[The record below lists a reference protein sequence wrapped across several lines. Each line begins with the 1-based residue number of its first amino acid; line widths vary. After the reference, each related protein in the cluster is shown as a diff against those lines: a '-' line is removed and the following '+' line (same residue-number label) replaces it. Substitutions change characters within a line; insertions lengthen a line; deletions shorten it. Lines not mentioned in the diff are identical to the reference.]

1 MNAYLLY
8 PSSSIEGKQ
17 AWYSRRDIIKDLN
30 LDIIFR
36 TMSGGD
42 PFVAENVQKVMMIP
56 LQSPEEILYRQD
68 IIKDLCEQPDLMEQ
82 LYKYAENQNKSLQLY
97 KEEIENSRTRS
108 TYKTGETI
116 QTIRFLQKAVAS
128 LISLRNLLAGR
139 CTGYQSKGLRA
150 LRQRLQEESF
160 ERYAEKLQ
168 EMDVFV
174 TGGKINYF
182 FQFGGGM
189 KLDHATVT
197 SYEKSN
203 PSEKQTGLERLF
215 YRYIRKNTI
224 YINNEPLHKDVE
236 HLKEVTAQSILNI
249 FQPVLDKILVFY
261 RTFAEE
267 IAFYKGAVRFINRM
281 QALSIPLF
289 FPKPRPAGTK
299 DTSFQYLYEL
309 SMAIYLQACPVG
321 NTVRWENNSLT
332 IITGANQGG
341 KSTFLRS
348 YGIAQVLMQCGMP
361 VPAQKF
367 SAPVYRQLF
376 THFTR
381 SEDEQLSSGR
391 LREELHRMSQMIKAA
406 VPDSLFLLNESFAST
421 TEKEGSQI
429 AEGIL
434 KAFYENGITTYM
446 VTHLVYLAQKLY
458 REHWERS
465 CFLTAERKEDGERTF
480 RMVPGEPGHT
490 SFGTDLFY
498 QALGSEE

>member
-82 LYKYAENQNKSLQLY
+82 LYEYAENQNKSLQLY

-139 CTGYQSKGLRA
+139 CTSYQSKGLRA

-182 FQFGGGM
+182 FQ
-189 KLDHATVT
+189 L
-197 SYEKSN
+197 
-203 PSEKQTGLERLF
+203 
-215 YRYIRKNTI
+215 
-224 YINNEPLHKDVE
+224 
-236 HLKEVTAQSILNI
+236 
-249 FQPVLDKILVFY
+249 
-261 RTFAEE
+261 
-267 IAFYKGAVRFINRM
+267 
-281 QALSIPLF
+281 
-289 FPKPRPAGTK
+289 
-299 DTSFQYLYEL
+299 
-309 SMAIYLQACPVG
+309 
-321 NTVRWENNSLT
+321 
-332 IITGANQGG
+332 
-341 KSTFLRS
+341 
-348 YGIAQVLMQCGMP
+348 
-361 VPAQKF
+361 
-367 SAPVYRQLF
+367 
-376 THFTR
+376 
-381 SEDEQLSSGR
+381 
-391 LREELHRMSQMIKAA
+391 AA
-406 VPDSLFLLNESFAST
+406 A
-421 TEKEGSQI
+421 
-429 AEGIL
+429 
-434 KAFYENGITTYM
+434 
-446 VTHLVYLAQKLY
+446 
-458 REHWERS
+458 
-465 CFLTAERKEDGERTF
+465 
-480 RMVPGEPGHT
+480 
-490 SFGTDLFY
+490 
-498 QALGSEE
+498 